1 MTDLVSVTR
10 IFNEDDIVEAFVR
23 HNSRHFN
30 SMIFLD
36 NGSSDRT
43 LEILRALKEEG
54 SPLAVFQSQSLS
66 FNEVAELNWLYR
78 MVAQV
83 HRADWIA
90 PLDTDEFVM
99 LEGKTGLAALLGKQ
113 KTQNQAVMVD
123 LVNYYETPEDDAA
136 ELVVPLRQRWRQ
148 IAPASTSKMMLRAGL
163 GARMVIDAG
172 NHGGLLD
179 GKPLPMVPLPGV
191 SLAHYPRR
199 NGFQNL
205 QKCAIGWLKV
215 LAGGQAEIS
224 SGHAGHYQAP
234 FEALRDDAAALI
246 GNPLYLQP
254 GVDRTIMT
262 EAPLRYEGGALRNTV
277 ARDGAAKALE
287 VGLRYVEQLARQ
299 HGRLIDESPEA
310 RRLVDGRNAVR
321 KFLF

>member
-1 MTDLVSVTR
+1 VTDLVSVTR
-10 IFNEDDIVEAFVR
+10 ILNEDDIVEAFVR

-36 NGSSDRT
+36 NGSTDGT
-43 LEILRALKEEG
+43 LEILRALKAEG
-54 SPLAVFQSQSLS
+54 LPIAVFQSQSLS

-83 HRADWIA
+83 QRADWIA

-99 LEGKTGLAALLGKQ
+99 LDGETGLATLLEKQ
-113 KTQNQAVMVD
+113 KHQAVMVD
-123 LVNYYETPEDDAA
+123 LVNFYETPEDDAT

-148 IAPASTSKMMLRAGL
+148 TAPASTSKMILRAGL
-163 GARMVIDAG
+163 GTRLIIDAG

-179 GKPLPMVPLPGV
+179 GKALPTVALPGV

-199 NGFQNL
+199 NGFQNV

-215 LAGGQAEIS
+215 LAGGQTEIS
-224 SGHAGHYQAP
+224 SGHAAHYQVP

-246 GNPLYLQP
+246 GNPLYLRP
-254 GVDRTIMT
+254 GVDRTIMI
-262 EAPLRYEGGALRNTV
+262 EAPLRYEGGALRYT
-277 ARDGAAKALE
+277 AAHDGAYKALE

-299 HGRLIDESPEA
+299 HGRLVDESPEA
-310 RRLVDGRNAVR
+310 RRLVETRNSVR